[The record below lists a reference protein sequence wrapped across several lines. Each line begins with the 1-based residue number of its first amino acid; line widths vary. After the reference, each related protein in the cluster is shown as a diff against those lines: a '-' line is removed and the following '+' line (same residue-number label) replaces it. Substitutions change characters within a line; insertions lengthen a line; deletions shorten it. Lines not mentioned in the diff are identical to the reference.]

1 MNNKTASMIRDF
13 GMARVFDGMDFS
25 EMIKIDSGKF
35 VFPINTEEGDFWCEV
50 NFVAKREDYTP
61 DRDVRLYAEKLE
73 KASAREADKAA
84 KKAALLSKKVS
95 KNSAS
100 EPAEILPKEMNF

>member
-35 VFPINTEEGDFWCEV
+35 VFPINTENGDFWCEV
-50 NFVAKREDYTP
+50 DFVAKKEDYSP
-61 DRDVRLYAEKLE
+61 EHDVQMYAEKLE
-73 KASAREADKAA
+73 KAQIRENDKAA
-84 KKAALLSKKVS
+84 KKAEREAKKKAS
-95 KNSAS
+95 KN
-100 EPAEILPKEMNF
+100 E

>member
-50 NFVAKREDYTP
+50 DFVAKKEDYIP

-73 KASAREADKAA
+73 KAEAREADKAA
-84 KKAALLSKKVS
+84 KKAAKVA
-95 KNSAS
+95 KTVKT
-100 EPAEILPKEMNF
+100 E